1 MPISA
6 AFALPPVRALAFFR
20 QKGLEASFS
29 WSDLLHEEHDAAFVV
44 AKMLDVDLL
53 RDVRDAVDAA
63 LADGKSFGEFR
74 RGLQPLLVER
84 GWWGKAEM
92 ADPLTG
98 EMKEVQLG
106 SVRRLETIYRINLR
120 TAYAA
125 GHWSSIIEHQTE
137 APYLL
142 YDAVLDGKTRP
153 AHAAWDGIV
162 LRVDDPWWK
171 THRPPNG
178 WDCRCGV
185 LQLTQKQLERMGK
198 SGPDIAPRQG
208 DYEWV
213 NPRTGEVLKVPYG
226 IDPGWAYTPG
236 ASRVDALRGQLA
248 DRARAWPELGAPA
261 VAAVA
266 AAIEAMKED
275 ET

>member
-1 MPISA
+1 MKTSVS
-6 AFALPPVRALAFFR
+6 FNLPPARAIEFFR
-20 QKGLEASFS
+20 AKGLSPSFA
-29 WSDLLHEEHDAAFVV
+29 WQDMLHAEHDAAFTV

-63 LADGKSFGEFR
+63 LSSGQTFADFR
-74 RGLQPLLVER
+74 RGLEPLLMER
-84 GWWGKAEM
+84 GWWGKADM
-92 ADPLTG
+92 LDPLTG
-98 EMKEVQLG
+98 EVKPVQLG
-106 SVRRLETIYRINLR
+106 SVRRLETIFRTNLR

-125 GHWSSIIEHQTE
+125 GHWSSIVEHADE

-185 LQLTQKQLERMGK
+185 LQLTQKQMERMGK

-261 VAAVA
+261 VAAA
-266 AAIEAMKED
+266 EMAIQQNRED
-275 ET
+275 